1 VANRNNAGVGE
12 SAKSTQHSPWLKP
25 FAIKREHVAFVF
37 LAIGLSSFFM
47 PLITVDPAVMNQ
59 TRWSPFDTFCGLY
72 TGNLQFEFVPGQ
84 PRYLFPLAP
93 FELAWVYIA
102 MFLALFAVSRPSR
115 QFLLAVTFFVT
126 SGFIAVGFSTGGG
139 KVLGPLPM
147 VEGPLLN
154 NSFSYDLECVFY
166 KGASQQVPGYFGHVN
181 CSQLLTV
188 LLAASLALMLSGWFN
203 YQDENAV
210 EEEVGGR
217 SGDRSE
223 Q

>member
-1 VANRNNAGVGE
+1 MR
-12 SAKSTQHSPWLKP
+12 ST
-25 FAIKREHVAFVF
+25 REIYILNSCRGHHITFF
-37 LAIGLSSFFM
+37 RSRPLSSQRYTWPCFG
-47 PLITVDPAVMNQ
+47 PYS
-59 TRWSPFDTFCGLY
+59 RSPI
-72 TGNLQFEFVPGQ
+72 P
-84 PRYLFPLAP
+84 P
-93 FELAWVYIA
+93 
-102 MFLALFAVSRPSR
+102 R

-126 SGFIAVGFSTGGG
+126 SGLLAVGFFTGRTSTFGRPRFGG
-139 KVLGPLPM
+139 
-147 VEGPLLN
+147 
-154 NSFSYDLECVFY
+154 SFTYDLECVFY

>member
-12 SAKSTQHSPWLKP
+12 SAKSTQHSPWLNP

-59 TRWSPFDTFCGLY
+59 TRWSPFHTFYALY
-72 TGNLQFEFVPGQ
+72 EGNLHFEFVSGP
-84 PRYLFPLAP
+84 PYYFFPLAP
-93 FELAWVYIA
+93 FELAAVYLA
-102 MFLALFAVSRPSR
+102 MLWALFAVAYPPR

-126 SGFIAVGFSTGGG
+126 SGLLAVGFFTGRTSTFGRPRFGG
-139 KVLGPLPM
+139 
-147 VEGPLLN
+147 
-154 NSFSYDLECVFY
+154 SFTYDLECVFY